1 MMCIPYVISL
11 GSIADGFKIKAV
23 ITTFVF
29 GDLLDNKRYDFIIIR
44 YKLISASDKV
54 LLLSICYDNILFIS
68 NYDMFLLSH
77 IKITGLVFSPLN
89 AHKVVSSSR
98 LLTRSKYKQMVWDY
112 RTRVYGTGFGV

>member
-1 MMCIPYVISL
+1 MCIPCVISF

-68 NYDMFLLSH
+68 NNDMFLLSH
-77 IKITGLVFSPLN
+77 IMITGLAFSPLN
-89 AHKVVSSSR
+89 AQKVVSTCR
-98 LLTRSKYKQMVWDY
+98 LLTRPKCKQMVWDY
-112 RTRVYGTGFGV
+112 RTRVYGTGFVV